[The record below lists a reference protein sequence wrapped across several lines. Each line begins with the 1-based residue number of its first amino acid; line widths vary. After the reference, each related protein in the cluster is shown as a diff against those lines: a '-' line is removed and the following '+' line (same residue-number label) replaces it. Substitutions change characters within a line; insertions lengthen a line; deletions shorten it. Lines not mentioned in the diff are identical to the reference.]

1 MAMVENKKLDEEIH
15 SNLPRISFE
24 NSILG
29 NVHIVDKVFLYVK
42 VTQQLSN
49 ELFEELSGVICSEI
63 YI

>member
-24 NSILG
+24 NSILE
-29 NVHIVDKVFLYVK
+29 NLPTEDKVFLYVK
-42 VTQQLSN
+42 VTQHLRN